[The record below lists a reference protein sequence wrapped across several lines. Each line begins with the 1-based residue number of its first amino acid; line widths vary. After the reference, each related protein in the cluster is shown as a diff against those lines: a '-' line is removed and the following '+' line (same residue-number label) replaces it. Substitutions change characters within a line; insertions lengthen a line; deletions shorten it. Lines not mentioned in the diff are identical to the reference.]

1 VTTTASDHRQGA
13 DDAPQLRRV
22 RSFVRREG
30 RMTTAQSDAL
40 EHLWSDYGVE
50 PSDAAD
56 VQSRFAR
63 RAPLVVEIGFG
74 SGEATLWRAQQ
85 DPGRNFL
92 GIEVH
97 RPGVGGLM
105 LRANQ
110 AGLDNLR
117 VACTDAVE
125 LIEAMPAGAIDTAI
139 IEFPDPWPKKRHH
152 KRRLVQPAFI
162 AMLVERLPVDGSLL
176 LATDWA
182 EYAEHMLDVL
192 EAEPSLRNVAPS
204 GAGFAPRS
212 AWRPPT
218 RFEERGLRRG
228 HAVFDLVYRRV

>member
-1 VTTTASDHRQGA
+1 MTRAVPKDPVRP
-13 DDAPQLRRV
+13 DDAPPLRRV

-30 RMTTAQSDAL
+30 RMTTAQADAL
-40 EHLWSDYGVE
+40 QRLWPEYGVE
-50 PSDAAD
+50 PTDAVD

-63 RAPLVVEIGFG
+63 RAPLVLEIGFG

-105 LRANQ
+105 LRAHQ

-125 LIEAMPAGAIDTAI
+125 FVEAMPAQGLDTAI

-162 AMLVERLPVDGSLL
+162 AMLVERLAVGGSLM

-182 EYAEHMLDVL
+182 DYAEHMLEVL
-192 EAEPSLRNVAPS
+192 EAEPGLRNMAPD
-204 GAGFAPRS
+204 GHGFAPRS

-218 RFEERGLRRG
+218 RFEARGLKRG